1 MAAGMVG
8 TSGAEYTWGGTY
20 TLGTGAR
27 VLVRVV
33 RARVLRVPGVALPRV
48 EFVVDQVWRFFIYA
62 GRRKVDISKNKGR
75 IAIE

>member
-1 MAAGMVG
+1 MAAGMIG

-27 VLVRVV
+27 VLVRVL

-62 GRRKVDISKNKGR
+62 GQRKVDVYKNKVR
-75 IAIE
+75 FATE